1 MTEAEALRIQAN
13 WYAMTGE
20 LVRLEDILVAHPSP
34 DAAPKDALQSLGP
47 DE

>member
-1 MTEAEALRIQAN
+1 MSEEQARQIQAS
-13 WYAMTGE
+13 WYMMTGE
-20 LVRLEDILVAHPSP
+20 LVRIEDILAAHPSP